1 MCVLP
6 SILAYTPNRCNRS
19 CGTVQSKHLPFPF
32 GFSSGCQIRLNCTK
46 NGTMVI
52 DDFPVQQVT
61 SDSIL
66 VNLPAQCGRPVET
79 LHHLFSPNYAPTSH
93 NGILLQNCSTPLTAC
108 LIPTTMVQTHF
119 ELLDCGSKDDNISC
133 YSEQNNR
140 SLFIDYYNLTRSRCR
155 SLFSAISV
163 VSLGGINSS
172 AVSLEVQVV
181 QLGWWLEGLCQCSD
195 HAHCTKI
202 FPPVNDRLGYRCQC
216 LEGYRGDGYRA
227 GLGCRKESTACNPSK
242 YLSGRCGGTT
252 RIGALIGASLLIL
265 VQCHT
270 DGYRCQCLEGYR
282 GDGYRAGLGC
292 RKESTACNPSKY
304 LSGRCGG
311 TTRIGA
317 LIGGLKA
324 VDFLRPPNEV
334 NLANLAIEKIGK
346 GCLEEIIDPFLEPD
360 TDAWT
365 LSSMHKVAEM
375 AFRCLSFH
383 RDMRPSMME
392 VAIELEQIRLSRWVS
407 SEENITASSEVSSCS
422 STSNLSEKP
431 LGLTVKK
438 PELES
443 GLFASMNSMDSVK
456 DYSFISV
463 QDLWPSEQS
472 SPSSNRLLSNV
483 IQ

>member
-181 QLGWWLEGLCQCSD
+181 QLGWWLEGHCQCSD

-252 RIGALIGASLLIL
+252 RIGALIGG
-265 VQCHT
+265 VV
-270 DGYRCQCLEGYR
+270 
-282 GDGYRAGLGC
+282 AG
-292 RKESTACNPSKY
+292 A
-304 LSGRCGG
+304 
-311 TTRIGA
+311 A
-317 LIGGLKA
+317 LMVSVGLKA

-472 SPSSNRLLSNV
+472 SPSSYRLLSNV

>member
-1 MCVLP
+1 MIIKHIGFIVCLMCVLP

-195 HAHCTKI
+195 HAQCTKI
-202 FPPVNDRLGYRCQC
+202 SPPVNDRLGYRCQC

-252 RIGALIGASLLIL
+252 RIGALIGG
-265 VQCHT
+265 VV
-270 DGYRCQCLEGYR
+270 
-282 GDGYRAGLGC
+282 AG
-292 RKESTACNPSKY
+292 A
-304 LSGRCGG
+304 
-311 TTRIGA
+311 A
-317 LIGGLKA
+317 LMVSVGLKA